1 MGFVDKLEDIA
12 KDVGDFLDPVKEVLL
27 FGAGGFLIESVK
39 EQREAQKEAAAV
51 QRELQAEKRR
61 ALKEESLRMSRR
73 RAVMLASAARERR
86 IATAESITGFQF
98 GGGGFTTTLPTTS
111 PDVQA
116 TDELGNLIPEV

>member
-1 MGFVDKLEDIA
+1 MGFFDKLEDIA
-12 KDVGDFLDPVKEVLL
+12 KDVGDFFDPVKDVMKLGL
-27 FGAGGFLIESVK
+27 AGMLY
-39 EQREAQKEAAAV
+39 EQREAQKEAAEAAQV
-51 QRELQAEKRR
+51 MQAEKRR
-61 ALKEESLRMSRR
+61 ALEEESRRMSRR
-73 RAVMLASAARERR
+73 RAVMSASAARERR